1 MATFTQYVEAKNK
14 NLKDLSNE
22 EIYYLL
28 LEFVKEAA
36 APKPKTIANAK
47 FTTSQLSS

>member
-28 LEFVKEAA
+28 LESLTQLEETGDGVCFQVKS
-36 APKPKTIANAK
+36 PLIKKN
-47 FTTSQLSS
+47 F